1 MKARL
6 VIITVLL
13 CLALTACSS
22 KPTGQNTDPA
32 PKQDTSAGQS
42 SAAETPDKEPVSDN
56 ETHESAGTPVSED
69 TFKQLQEL
77 FSDPN
82 GWYARILTSEFAQPK
97 EINLKEL
104 FYKGIT
110 EDDSTLTDEETA
122 FLADTWTEDECSL
135 DTYRIPADE
144 MDGILQKYL
153 GVSFE
158 DTLKNDI
165 DDLTYWEKTNAYYL
179 SHGDT
184 NAVNV
189 KIISAYLNEDGTIT
203 MTYCDALS
211 DPAPEKAAVLKPC
224 DGEYLIVSN
233 QPV

>member
-6 VIITVLL
+6 VIITALL

-22 KPTGQNTDPA
+22 AASVQNTDPA
-32 PKQDTSAGQS
+32 QKPDTSAGQT
-42 SAAETPDKEPVSDN
+42 SAAETPDKEPVSD
-56 ETHESAGTPVSED
+56 EAPAGTPVSED
-69 TFKQLQEL
+69 TLKQLQEL

-82 GWYARILTSEFAQPK
+82 GWYARILTSDFAQPK

-110 EDDSTLTDEETA
+110 EADSTLTDEETA
-122 FLADTWTEDECSL
+122 FLADTWTEDECGL

-144 MDGILQKYL
+144 IDGILQKYL
-153 GVSFE
+153 GISFE
-158 DTLKNDI
+158 DTLKTGI

-233 QPV
+233 QPA

>member
-1 MKARL
+1 MPCLDRLLFGCCRAKHRPRAKAGHVRRANFRRRNSRQRACFRR
-6 VIITVLL
+6 IPRRHACQRGYIK
-13 CLALTACSS
+13 TAS
-22 KPTGQNTDPA
+22 GA
-32 PKQDTSAGQS
+32 
-42 SAAETPDKEPVSDN
+42 
-56 ETHESAGTPVSED
+56 
-69 TFKQLQEL
+69 
-77 FSDPN
+77 FSDPY

-110 EDDSTLTDEETA
+110 EADSTLTDEETV

-135 DTYRIPADE
+135 DTYRIPADGI
-144 MDGILQKYL
+144 DDILQKYL

-158 DTLKNDI
+158 DTLKTGI

-211 DPAPEKAAVLKPC
+211 DPSPEKTAVLKPC
-224 DGEYLIVSN
+224 DGGYLIISN
-233 QPV
+233 QPAV